1 LSFSCKKRK
10 EKKGKE
16 KKRKEKKRKE
26 KKRKEKKR
34 KEKENRLCEKW
45 PLIVGLKPKKASKC
59 EY

>member
-10 EKKGKE
+10 EKKG
-16 KKRKEKKRKE
+16 KEKKRKE